1 MAIIVFGRVDKKL
14 LLIVLMFVIQLV
26 HLITIYEG
34 ANYYQDT
41 FVTLLNDF
49 SPIIGGIALYFIF
62 KNKKNVQH
70 NTSGKSKK
78 NFIYVIILFFL
89 LGIHASVDYCF
100 PYFVTEQRYKINN
113 ILNTFNGVT
122 IIIITLVTLFLLKYK
137 YYIHHYITMV
147 LFSVLG
153 VIADVIMGGYKIIN
167 FRYAYIFIIVLF
179 DEVMISCY
187 MKFMMDKLYY
197 QYTEVLIYYGL
208 SKLISDVG
216 FMTGLGIYEYKND
229 ITGDNAQ
236 YRYIFNSIQTYF
248 QKTNVA
254 TIIFFQFIFFLIL
267 FFIKWLLYVQIIYYL
282 RPNHTIINDE
292 INVFESQIIYKKIEN
307 AELNIKNTDKYYT
320 FIPFILQMLCLLF
333 YFEILELNFCKLN
346 NNTVKNIQKRERN
359 EGNDKYESKE
369 ARDSFNNNKI
379 ELVGQYYL
387 DGDKEETNEDDDKGE
402 TKENND

>member
-41 FVTLLNDF
+41 FVSLLNDF

-113 ILNTFNGVT
+113 ILNKFNGVT

-216 FMTGLGIYEYKND
+216 FMTGLGIYEYKNYV
-229 ITGDNAQ
+229 TSDNAQ

-248 QKTNVA
+248 QTTNVA

-346 NNTVKNIQKRERN
+346 NDTVKNIQKRERN

-387 DGDKEETNEDDDKGE
+387 EGDKEETNEDDDKGE

>member
-41 FVTLLNDF
+41 FVSLLNDF

-179 DEVMISCY
+179 DEVMISSY

-229 ITGDNAQ
+229 ITSDNAQ

-248 QKTNVA
+248 QTTNVT

-346 NNTVKNIQKRERN
+346 NDTVKNIQKRERN

-387 DGDKEETNEDDDKGE
+387 EGDKEETNEDDDKGE

>member
-1 MAIIVFGRVDKKL
+1 
-14 LLIVLMFVIQLV
+14 
-26 HLITIYEG
+26 
-34 ANYYQDT
+34 
-41 FVTLLNDF
+41 
-49 SPIIGGIALYFIF
+49 
-62 KNKKNVQH
+62 
-70 NTSGKSKK
+70 
-78 NFIYVIILFFL
+78 
-89 LGIHASVDYCF
+89 
-100 PYFVTEQRYKINN
+100 
-113 ILNTFNGVT
+113 
-122 IIIITLVTLFLLKYK
+122 
-137 YYIHHYITMV
+137 MV

-229 ITGDNAQ
+229 ITSDNAQ
-236 YRYIFNSIQTYF
+236 YRSIFNSIQTYF
-248 QKTNVA
+248 QTTNVA

-346 NNTVKNIQKRERN
+346 ENTVKNIQMRERN
-359 EGNDKYESKE
+359 EGSDEYESKE
-369 ARDSFNNNKI
+369 GRDSFNNNKI

-387 DGDKEETNEDDDKGE
+387 EGDKEETNEDDDKGE

>member
-14 LLIVLMFVIQLV
+14 LLIVLMFLIQLV

-41 FVTLLNDF
+41 FVSLLNDF

-78 NFIYVIILFFL
+78 DFIYVIILFFL

-229 ITGDNAQ
+229 ITSDNAQ

-248 QKTNVA
+248 QTTNVA

-346 NNTVKNIQKRERN
+346 NDTVKNIQKRERN

-387 DGDKEETNEDDDKGE
+387 EGDKEETNEDDDKGE

>member
-41 FVTLLNDF
+41 FVSLLNDF

-229 ITGDNAQ
+229 ITSDNAQ

-248 QKTNVA
+248 QTTNVA

-346 NNTVKNIQKRERN
+346 NDTVKNIQKRERN

-387 DGDKEETNEDDDKGE
+387 EGDKEETNEDDDKGE

>member
-1 MAIIVFGRVDKKL
+1 MAIIAFGRVDKKL
-14 LLIVLMFVIQLV
+14 LLVVLMFVIQLV
-26 HLITIYEG
+26 YLITVSYGSDHYE
-34 ANYYQDT
+34 NNIS
-41 FVTLLNDF
+41 TLISDIA
-49 SPIIGGIALYFIF
+49 PIIGGIALYFIF
-62 KNKKNVQH
+62 RNKKVQP

-78 NFIYVIILFFL
+78 KFIHVIILFFL
-89 LGIHASVDYCF
+89 GVIHASVDYCY
-100 PYFVTEQRYKINN
+100 PYFIEEQKYRLNN
-113 ILNTFNGVT
+113 LLNTINGVT
-122 IIIITLVTLFLLKYK
+122 IIIMTLVTLFLLKYK

-229 ITGDNAQ
+229 ITSDNAQ

-248 QKTNVA
+248 QTTNVA

-346 NNTVKNIQKRERN
+346 KNTVKNIQMRERN
-359 EGNDKYESKE
+359 EGSDEDESKE
-369 ARDSFNNNKI
+369 GRDSFNNNKI

>member
-41 FVTLLNDF
+41 FVSLLNDF

-179 DEVMISCY
+179 DEVMISSY

-229 ITGDNAQ
+229 ITSDNAQ

-248 QKTNVA
+248 QTTNVA

-346 NNTVKNIQKRERN
+346 NDTVKNIQKRERN

-369 ARDSFNNNKI
+369 GRDSFNNNKI

-387 DGDKEETNEDDDKGE
+387 EGDKEETNEDEDKGE

>member
-41 FVTLLNDF
+41 FVSLLNDF

-229 ITGDNAQ
+229 ITSDNAQ

-248 QKTNVA
+248 QTTNVA

-346 NNTVKNIQKRERN
+346 NDTVKNIQKRERN

-387 DGDKEETNEDDDKGE
+387 EGDKEETKEDDDKGE

>member
-41 FVTLLNDF
+41 FVSLLNDF
-49 SPIIGGIALYFIF
+49 SPIIGGIVLYFIF

-229 ITGDNAQ
+229 ITSDNAQ

-346 NNTVKNIQKRERN
+346 NDTVKNIQKRERN

-387 DGDKEETNEDDDKGE
+387 EGDKEETNEDDDKGE

>member
-41 FVTLLNDF
+41 FVSLLNDF

-229 ITGDNAQ
+229 ITSDNAQ

-248 QKTNVA
+248 QTTNVA
-254 TIIFFQFIFFLIL
+254 TIIFFPIYIF
-267 FFIKWLLYVQIIYYL
+267 
-282 RPNHTIINDE
+282 
-292 INVFESQIIYKKIEN
+292 S
-307 AELNIKNTDKYYT
+307 YT
-320 FIPFILQMLCLLF
+320 FF
-333 YFEILELNFCKLN
+333 Y
-346 NNTVKNIQKRERN
+346 
-359 EGNDKYESKE
+359 
-369 ARDSFNNNKI
+369 
-379 ELVGQYYL
+379 
-387 DGDKEETNEDDDKGE
+387 
-402 TKENND
+402 

>member
-41 FVTLLNDF
+41 FVSLLNDF

-229 ITGDNAQ
+229 ITSDNAQ

-248 QKTNVA
+248 QTTNVA

-292 INVFESQIIYKKIEN
+292 INVFESQIIYKKSEN

-346 NNTVKNIQKRERN
+346 NDTVKNIQKRERN

-369 ARDSFNNNKI
+369 GRDSINNNKI

-387 DGDKEETNEDDDKGE
+387 EGDKEETNEDEDKGE

>member
-62 KNKKNVQH
+62 KNKKNGQH

-229 ITGDNAQ
+229 ITSDNAQ

-248 QKTNVA
+248 QTTNVA

-346 NNTVKNIQKRERN
+346 NDTIKNIQKRERN

-387 DGDKEETNEDDDKGE
+387 DGDKEEINEDDDKGE

>member
-1 MAIIVFGRVDKKL
+1 
-14 LLIVLMFVIQLV
+14 
-26 HLITIYEG
+26 
-34 ANYYQDT
+34 
-41 FVTLLNDF
+41 
-49 SPIIGGIALYFIF
+49 
-62 KNKKNVQH
+62 
-70 NTSGKSKK
+70 
-78 NFIYVIILFFL
+78 
-89 LGIHASVDYCF
+89 
-100 PYFVTEQRYKINN
+100 
-113 ILNTFNGVT
+113 
-122 IIIITLVTLFLLKYK
+122 
-137 YYIHHYITMV
+137 MV

-248 QKTNVA
+248 QTTNVA

-307 AELNIKNTDKYYT
+307 AELNIKNTDKY
-320 FIPFILQMLCLLF
+320 
-333 YFEILELNFCKLN
+333 
-346 NNTVKNIQKRERN
+346 
-359 EGNDKYESKE
+359 
-369 ARDSFNNNKI
+369 
-379 ELVGQYYL
+379 
-387 DGDKEETNEDDDKGE
+387 
-402 TKENND
+402 

>member
-113 ILNTFNGVT
+113 ILNTFNGIT
-122 IIIITLVTLFLLKYK
+122 IIIMTLVTLFLLKYK

-229 ITGDNAQ
+229 ITSDNAQ

-248 QKTNVA
+248 QTTNVA

-307 AELNIKNTDKYYT
+307 AELNIKNIDKYYT

-346 NNTVKNIQKRERN
+346 KNTVKNIQKRERN

-369 ARDSFNNNKI
+369 GRDSFNNNKI

>member
-34 ANYYQDT
+34 AKYYQDT

-229 ITGDNAQ
+229 ITSDNAQ

-248 QKTNVA
+248 QTTNVA

-346 NNTVKNIQKRERN
+346 NDTVKNIQKRERN

-387 DGDKEETNEDDDKGE
+387 EGDKEETKEDDDKGE

>member
-41 FVTLLNDF
+41 FVSLLNDF

-229 ITGDNAQ
+229 ITSDNAQ

-248 QKTNVA
+248 QTTNVA

-346 NNTVKNIQKRERN
+346 NDTVKNIQKRERN

>member
-41 FVTLLNDF
+41 FVSLLNDF

-229 ITGDNAQ
+229 ITSDNAQ

-248 QKTNVA
+248 QTTNVT

-346 NNTVKNIQKRERN
+346 NDTVKNIQKRERN

-387 DGDKEETNEDDDKGE
+387 EGDKEETNEDDDKGE

>member
-41 FVTLLNDF
+41 FVSLLNDF

-78 NFIYVIILFFL
+78 NFTYVIILFFL

-229 ITGDNAQ
+229 ITSDNAQ

-248 QKTNVA
+248 QTTNVA

-346 NNTVKNIQKRERN
+346 NDTVKNIQKRERN

-387 DGDKEETNEDDDKGE
+387 EGDKEETNEDDDKGE

>member
-1 MAIIVFGRVDKKL
+1 MAIIAFGRVDKKL

-229 ITGDNAQ
+229 ITSDNAQ

-248 QKTNVA
+248 QTTNVA

-346 NNTVKNIQKRERN
+346 NDTVKNIQKRERN

-369 ARDSFNNNKI
+369 GRDSFNNNKI

>member
-14 LLIVLMFVIQLV
+14 LLIVLMFLIQLV

-41 FVTLLNDF
+41 FVSLLNDF

-229 ITGDNAQ
+229 ITSDNAQ

-248 QKTNVA
+248 QTTNVA

-346 NNTVKNIQKRERN
+346 NDTVKNIQKRERN

-387 DGDKEETNEDDDKGE
+387 EGDKEETNEDDDKGE

>member
-41 FVTLLNDF
+41 FVSLLNDF

-229 ITGDNAQ
+229 ITSDNAQ

-248 QKTNVA
+248 QTTNVA

-346 NNTVKNIQKRERN
+346 NDTVKNIQKRERN

-369 ARDSFNNNKI
+369 ARDSFNNTKI

-387 DGDKEETNEDDDKGE
+387 EGDKEETNEDDDKGE